1 MRSLKFIVYA
11 TTLAVVVYTLF
22 SQLTVPVPLVFLLF
36 IACTALL
43 LYMIYRILKD
53 PYKTQKTFS
62 DWYQDK
68 DIS

>member
-1 MRSLKFIVYA
+1 MKSLKFIVYA
-11 TTLAVVVYTLF
+11 TTLAVVTYILF
-22 SQLTVPVPLVFLLF
+22 SQLSVPVPLVFLFF
-36 IACTALL
+36 IICTALM

-68 DIS
+68 DLS